1 MLDKNSESHV
11 HVEAIEE
18 PPPPGKSIAFGL
30 ERMGLIAVKAP
41 ILSMIILAVLIVAAI
56 FGIYRIK
63 IDDSLSQLFRSDSK
77 DYKQYEAV
85 TKRFPATEFDVLVV
99 VEGKTLLARENL
111 EKIRDMVTDLQLVEG
126 VRGLV
131 SLFSARQAPE
141 PGKLPA
147 ALFPPELP
155 QGAAYDKFV
164 ETVKTNEIIRGKLL
178 SEDGTLALIVLSL
191 EPSVV
196 SSNDLGK
203 VVGEMRK
210 IMADDLSGSG
220 LNAQLSGVPVM
231 QLEIRNAV
239 KRDGLTYNI
248 LGILA
253 GCIIAIIF
261 FRKIS
266 FMVVAAFPPII
277 AILLALGG
285 LGWAGF
291 NLNMFLNV
299 MTPLIM
305 VISFSDS
312 MQLTFAARD
321 RLIAGQDKLTAF
333 TNAVLVVGPACVL
346 THGTA
351 GISFIALQFSDS
363 ELIRKFGEAGL
374 AATIIALIAVLSLV
388 PVFGVLFVRNEKI
401 FAVKFQSA
409 DAGVQAL
416 RNFCYWIAVRMVGR
430 PGLFSLLAV
439 LLVAGLGFI
448 YATLEPRYRLA
459 DQVPDKR
466 QAVAASSRLDAKLT
480 GANPI
485 DVLIEFPK
493 GASLYAPDTLKTI
506 AEVHAMVEKSAGVG
520 NVWSLETLRRW
531 LAEKAGSND
540 VATLKEYV
548 SVIPEHLVRR
558 FISADQDAVVVSG
571 RVPDL
576 DSSEILP
583 VIDKLDKALD
593 KVRAEH
599 PGFEIAVTGL
609 SAIAARNSA
618 NMISK
623 LNHGLTIEFL
633 LVAIFIGLAFR
644 SVVVMFSCILP
655 GIFPVVA
662 SGTVLWILGE
672 GLQFASVVA
681 LTVSF
686 GLGLSATIHF
696 LNRLRLESKPGI
708 TSGTGGRARHRA
720 GRSGAD
726 PDHGGAGLRPRRHR
740 VLRPAVAAAVRLA
753 QRVLDDRSPGRG
765 SLHPAA
771 DLDVPDQPVGK
782 DSRRQSRQACGMTSL
797 LNNSGCQTT
806 RGCRPTAAEEG
817 LRNDVCRISCSPCGR
832 CRRLPRRRAH
842 LSFLSHR
849 ADPDAGLAGR
859 RAARGR
865 GGVPNLPAAATGA
878 LPSRIEEA
886 RPRPAS
892 ACGGVRPISLSVEPG
907 RRREGRV
914 CLRERHQGL
923 GALSA
928 AALDLVRHRD
938 LRHPVGSIAGDAA
951 RMARQ

>member
-1 MLDKNSESHV
+1 MLERNP
-11 HVEAIEE
+11 VEADAQMLEK
-18 PPPPGKSIAFGL
+18 PPLSIAFGL
-30 ERMGLIAVKAP
+30 ERMGLIAMRAP
-41 ILSMIILAVLIVAAI
+41 ILSCIILFAMVIGAV

-63 IDDSLSQLFRSDSK
+63 IDDSLSQLFRSNTK
-77 DYKQYEAV
+77 EYRQYEEV
-85 TKRFPATEFDVLVV
+85 TKRFPSTEFDVLVV
-99 VEGKTLLARENL
+99 VEGKTLLRRDNL
-111 EKIRDMVTDLQLVEG
+111 EKIRELVTDLQLVDG
-126 VRGLV
+126 TRGLI
-131 SLFSARQAPE
+131 SLFSARQAPA

-147 ALFPPELP
+147 ALFPADLPE
-155 QGAAYDKFV
+155 GADYDKFI

-191 EPSVV
+191 EPEVV
-196 SSNDLGK
+196 ASNKLSK
-203 VVGEMRK
+203 VIGDIRK
-210 IMADDLSGSG
+210 LMADDLGGTG
-220 LNAQLSGVPVM
+220 LKFELSGVPVM

-239 KRDGLTYNI
+239 ERDGLTYNV

-266 FMVVAAFPPII
+266 FMVVAAFPPMI

-285 LGWAGF
+285 LGWANF

-321 RLIAGQDKLTAF
+321 RLIAGQDKYTAF
-333 TNAVLVVGPACVL
+333 KNAVLVVGPACVL
-346 THGTA
+346 THATA

-363 ELIRKFGEAGL
+363 DLIRKFGEAGL

-388 PVFGVLFVRNEKI
+388 PAFGVLLVRNEKVM
-401 FAVKFQSA
+401 AVKFQGA

-416 RNFCYWIAVRMVGR
+416 RNFCYWIAVRMVSR
-430 PGLFSLLAV
+430 PGLFSLIAGVFVGGLAV
-439 LLVAGLGFI
+439 V
-448 YATLEPRYRLA
+448 YAHLEPRYRLA

-480 GANPI
+480 GANPV

-506 AEVHAMVEKSAGVG
+506 AEVHSTVEAAAGVG

-531 LAEKAGSND
+531 LAEKAGATD
-540 VATLKEYV
+540 VATLKQYV
-548 SVIPEHLVRR
+548 SVIPKYLVRR
-558 FISADQDAVVVSG
+558 FISADQKAVVVSG

-576 DSSEILP
+576 DSSQILP

-593 KVRAEH
+593 TVRAEH

-633 LVAIFIGLAFR
+633 LVAVFIGLAFR
-644 SVVVMFSCILP
+644 SVVVMLSCILP

-662 SGTVLWILGE
+662 SGTVLWIMGE

-696 LNRLRLESKPGI
+696 LNRLRLESKPGV
-708 TSGTGGRARHRA
+708 SPELAVERATVLVGPA
-720 GRSGAD
+720 LILTTVVLAC
-726 PDHGGAGLRPRRHR
+726 GLVVTVFSDLPS
-740 VLRPAVAAAVRLA
+740 LRLFGWLSAFAMISALI
-753 QRVLDDRSPGRG
+753 
-765 SLHPAA
+765 A
-771 DLDVPDQPVGK
+771 DLFI
-782 DSRRQSRQACGMTSL
+782 L
-797 LNNSGCQTT
+797 
-806 RGCRPTAAEEG
+806 RPTAMF
-817 LRNDVCRISCSPCGR
+817 LINLSDRIRGTGR
-832 CRRLPRRRAH
+832 QSKA
-842 LSFLSHR
+842 
-849 ADPDAGLAGR
+849 AGL
-859 RAARGR
+859 
-865 GGVPNLPAAATGA
+865 
-878 LPSRIEEA
+878 
-886 RPRPAS
+886 
-892 ACGGVRPISLSVEPG
+892 
-907 RRREGRV
+907 
-914 CLRERHQGL
+914 
-923 GALSA
+923 
-928 AALDLVRHRD
+928 
-938 LRHPVGSIAGDAA
+938 
-951 RMARQ
+951 

>member
-1 MLDKNSESHV
+1 MLEKHGDSEV
-11 HVEAIEE
+11 HVEQIEQR
-18 PPPPGKSIAFGL
+18 PTGSIAFGL
-30 ERMGLIAVKAP
+30 ERLGLIAVKAP
-41 ILSMIILAVLIVAAI
+41 ILSCIVLVLLMIGAI
-56 FGIYRIK
+56 AGIERIK
-63 IDDSLSQLFRSDSK
+63 IDDSLSQLFRSNSK
-77 DYKQYEAV
+77 EYRQYEAV

-111 EKIRDMVTDLQLVEG
+111 ERVRDLVTDLQLVDG
-126 VRGLV
+126 TRGLI
-131 SLFSARQAPE
+131 SLFSARQAPA

-147 ALFPPELP
+147 ALFPQELP
-155 QGAAYDKFV
+155 TGAEYDRFI
-164 ETVKTNEIIRGKLL
+164 ETVKSNEIIRGKLL

-191 EPSVV
+191 EPEIV
-196 SSNDLGK
+196 SGNKLGPTIGEIRKLMTTDLT
-203 VVGEMRK
+203 
-210 IMADDLSGSG
+210 GSG
-220 LNAQLSGVPVM
+220 LNAELSGVPVM

-239 KRDGLTYNI
+239 ERDGLTYNV

-261 FRKIS
+261 FRKVS
-266 FMVVAAFPPII
+266 FMIVAAFPPLI
-277 AILLALGG
+277 AIMLALGA
-285 LGWAGF
+285 LGWANF

-321 RLIAGQDKLTAF
+321 RLIAGQDKVTAF
-333 TNAVLVVGPACVL
+333 KNAVLVVGPACVL

-351 GISFIALQFSDS
+351 GISFIALQFSNS

-374 AATIIALIAVLSLV
+374 AATIIALLAVLSLV
-388 PVFGVLFVRNEKI
+388 PVFGVLFVRNEKV
-401 FAVKFQSA
+401 FAVKFQGA

-430 PGLFSLLAV
+430 PGLYSLIAV
-439 LLVAGLGFI
+439 LLVAGLGYI

-466 QAVAASSRLDAKLT
+466 QAVEASSRLDAKLT

-493 GASLYAPDTLKTI
+493 GASLYSPETLKTI
-506 AEVHAMVEKSAGVG
+506 ADVHSMVETAAGVG

-531 LAEKAGSND
+531 LAEKAGSSD
-540 VATLKEYV
+540 TATLKEYV

-558 FISADQDAVVVSG
+558 FISADQDAVVVAG

-576 DSSEILP
+576 DSSELLP
-583 VIDKLDKALD
+583 VVDKLERELD
-593 KVRAEH
+593 AVRSEH

-618 NMISK
+618 NMIQK

-655 GIFPVVA
+655 GIFPVVL

-696 LNRLRLESKPGI
+696 LNRLRLESKPGVG
-708 TSGTGGRARHRA
+708 SALAVERATVLVGPA
-720 GRSGAD
+720 LILTTVVLAC
-726 PDHGGAGLRPRRHR
+726 GLVVTVFSDLPS
-740 VLRPAVAAAVRLA
+740 LRLFGWLSAFAMVAALV
-753 QRVLDDRSPGRG
+753 
-765 SLHPAA
+765 A
-771 DLDVPDQPVGK
+771 DLFI
-782 DSRRQSRQACGMTSL
+782 L
-797 LNNSGCQTT
+797 
-806 RGCRPTAAEEG
+806 RPTAMY
-817 LRNDVCRISCSPCGR
+817 LSSLS
-832 CRRLPRRRAH
+832 RRL
-842 LSFLSHR
+842 
-849 ADPDAGLAGR
+849 
-859 RAARGR
+859 
-865 GGVPNLPAAATGA
+865 TGK
-878 LPSRIEEA
+878 S
-886 RPRPAS
+886 
-892 ACGGVRPISLSVEPG
+892 PI
-907 RRREGRV
+907 
-914 CLRERHQGL
+914 
-923 GALSA
+923 
-928 AALDLVRHRD
+928 
-938 LRHPVGSIAGDAA
+938 
-951 RMARQ
+951 